1 MSNNCVLVR
10 GGSPGLMV
18 MGGGSYTEGRRFE
31 SQHHIFSH
39 QYVVKILCWFEETKI
54 NEKEAG
60 DGPFLKETTVF

>member
-1 MSNNCVLVR
+1 
-10 GGSPGLMV
+10 MV